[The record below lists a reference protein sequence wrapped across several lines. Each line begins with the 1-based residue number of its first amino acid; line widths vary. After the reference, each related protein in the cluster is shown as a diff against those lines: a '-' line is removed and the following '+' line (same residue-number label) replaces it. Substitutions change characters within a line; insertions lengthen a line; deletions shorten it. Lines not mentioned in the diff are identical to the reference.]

1 MNNLIEV
8 CPICINKSAEYE
20 TECGHNYCIDCLSR
34 IKKCALCRKQ
44 LLKAN
49 LCIEIKTQT
58 NKSLPYEVYEMDY
71 NSALFFLRGRLEGLI
86 TVTQWRGVT
95 YSN

>member
-1 MNNLIEV
+1 MDNLIEV

-44 LLKAN
+44 LLKAK
-49 LCIEIKTQT
+49 LCIEIKLKDKTIQ
-58 NKSLPYEVYEMDY
+58 SYEVYEMNY
-71 NSALFFLRGRLEGLI
+71 NSALIFFREGLI
-86 TVTQWRGVT
+86 PVTQWRGVT